1 MRLLLHLNH
10 PFSVHKVLLTIRKIV
25 MTQSTSRKADLVYQL
40 NDRPPLPQTVFAALQ
55 HLLAMFVAVIT
66 PSLIICQSLGVPADQ
81 TNTIISMSLF
91 ASGLSS
97 FIQIRTFGPIGSGLL
112 SIQGTSFNFLG
123 PIIGAGLALKAGGAN
138 IETMMAAIFGTILV
152 ASFAEILLSRV
163 LQFAQRVITP
173 LVSGIVVTLIGL
185 TLVQVGLISMGGGY
199 AAMAEG
205 TFGSLD
211 KLALAGTVLAIIVL
225 LNRAHNPYVR
235 VASIVIAM
243 LVGYVM
249 AYLMGMVNTDNL
261 AETQLIALPIPMQ
274 YGLGFDWSLFIPLVL
289 IFLITAL
296 EAIGDITATSEVSG
310 EPVKGPV
317 YMKRIKGGVLA
328 DGINSALA
336 AVFNSFPNSTFSQN
350 NGVILLTGVAS
361 RYVGYFIAGMLVLLG
376 LFPGVASFVQLIPE
390 PVLGGATIVMFGTI
404 AAAGVRII
412 SRVDLDRRAILI
424 MALSFSM
431 GLGIAQKP
439 EILQFMPEFIK
450 NLFSSGVAA
459 GGITAILLN
468 LLLPEV
474 RRDENAASV
483 TETAQE
489 SN

>member
-1 MRLLLHLNH
+1 MTTPN
-10 PFSVHKVLLTIRKIV
+10 PTRK
-25 MTQSTSRKADLVYQL
+25 TDLIYQL
-40 NDRPPLPQTVFAALQ
+40 NDRPPLPQTLFAALQ

-66 PSLIICQSLGVPADQ
+66 PSLIICQALGVSAEQ

-91 ASGLSS
+91 ASGISS

-112 SIQGTSFNFLG
+112 SVQGTSFNFLG
-123 PIIGAGLALKAGGAN
+123 PIIGAGLALKAGGASV
-138 IETMMAAIFGTILV
+138 ESMMAAIFGTILV

-163 LQFAQRVITP
+163 LEYARRIITP

-185 TLVQVGLISMGGGY
+185 TLIQVGLVSMGGGY
-199 AAMAEG
+199 AALGDG

-211 KLALAGTVLAIIVL
+211 KLALAGTVLGLIVL
-225 LNRAHNPYVR
+225 LNRAKNPYVR

-249 AYLMGMVNTDNL
+249 AYFMGMVDTRQ
-261 AETQLIALPIPMQ
+261 ASSSSALIALPIPMQ
-274 YGLGFDWSLFIPLVL
+274 FGLSFDWSLFIPLVL

-328 DGINSALA
+328 DGLNSALA

-376 LFPGVASFVQLIPE
+376 LFPGVAGFVQLIPE

-431 GLGIAQKP
+431 GLGIVQKP

-450 NLFSSGVAA
+450 SIFSSGVAA
-459 GGITAILLN
+459 GGITAIVLN
-468 LLLPEV
+468 LLLPEKLQ
-474 RRDENAASV
+474 DEEEEKAHEPATV
-483 TETAQE
+483 KR
-489 SN
+489 

>member
-1 MRLLLHLNH
+1 
-10 PFSVHKVLLTIRKIV
+10 
-25 MTQSTSRKADLVYQL
+25 MTQPTSRKADLVYQL
-40 NDRPPLPQTVFAALQ
+40 NDRPPLPQTLFAALQ

-123 PIIGAGLALKAGGAN
+123 PIIGAGLALKAGGAD

-152 ASFAEILLSRV
+152 ASSAEILLSRV
-163 LQFAQRVITP
+163 LQFAQRIITP

-199 AAMAEG
+199 AAMADG
-205 TFGSLD
+205 SFGSLD

-261 AETQLIALPIPMQ
+261 AQTQLIALPIPMQ
-274 YGLGFDWSLFIPLVL
+274 YGLGFDWSLFIPLLL

-328 DGINSALA
+328 DGLNSALA

-459 GGITAILLN
+459 GGITAIVLN
-468 LLLPEV
+468 LLLPEI

>member
-1 MRLLLHLNH
+1 MR
-10 PFSVHKVLLTIRKIV
+10 KVLLTIRKIA
-25 MTQSTSRKADLVYQL
+25 MTQPTSRKADLVYQL
-40 NDRPPLPQTVFAALQ
+40 NDRPPLPQTLFAALQ

-123 PIIGAGLALKAGGAN
+123 PIIGAGLALKAGGAD

-152 ASFAEILLSRV
+152 ASSAEILLSRV

-199 AAMAEG
+199 AAMADG
-205 TFGSLD
+205 SFGSLD

-261 AETQLIALPIPMQ
+261 AQTQLIALPIPMQ

-310 EPVKGPV
+310 EPVKGPM

-328 DGINSALA
+328 DGLNSALA

-459 GGITAILLN
+459 GGITAIVLN

-483 TETAQE
+483 TDTAQE

>member
-1 MRLLLHLNH
+1 
-10 PFSVHKVLLTIRKIV
+10 
-25 MTQSTSRKADLVYQL
+25 MTQPTPRKADLVYQL
-40 NDRPPLPQTVFAALQ
+40 NDRPPLPQTLFAALQ

-91 ASGLSS
+91 ASGVSS

-123 PIIGAGLALKAGGAN
+123 PIIGAGLALKAGGAS

-199 AAMAEG
+199 AAMADG
-205 TFGSLD
+205 SFGSLD

-249 AYLMGMVNTDNL
+249 AYLLGMVNTDNL
-261 AETQLIALPIPMQ
+261 AETQFIALPIPMQ

-328 DGINSALA
+328 DGLNSALA

-459 GGITAILLN
+459 GGITAIVLN

-474 RRDENAASV
+474 RRDEDAASV
-483 TETAQE
+483 SKTEAAQE

>member
-1 MRLLLHLNH
+1 
-10 PFSVHKVLLTIRKIV
+10 
-25 MTQSTSRKADLVYQL
+25 MTQPTSRKADLVYQL
-40 NDRPPLPQTVFAALQ
+40 NDRPPLPQTLFAALQ

-123 PIIGAGLALKAGGAN
+123 PIIGAGLALKAGGAD

-152 ASFAEILLSRV
+152 ASSAEILLSRV
-163 LQFAQRVITP
+163 LQFAQRIITP

-199 AAMAEG
+199 AAMADG
-205 TFGSLD
+205 SFGSLD

-261 AETQLIALPIPMQ
+261 AQTQLIALPIPMQ

-328 DGINSALA
+328 DGLNSALA

-459 GGITAILLN
+459 GGITAIVLN

-474 RRDENAASV
+474 RRDEDAASV
-483 TETAQE
+483 AKTEAAQE

>member
-1 MRLLLHLNH
+1 MSHQHDTRPSEL
-10 PFSVHKVLLTIRKIV
+10 I
-25 MTQSTSRKADLVYQL
+25 YQL
-40 NDRPPLPQTVFAALQ
+40 NERPPLPQTLFAAIQ

-66 PSLIICQSLGVPADQ
+66 PSLIICQALGVPADQ

-123 PIIGAGLALKAGGAN
+123 PIIGAGLALKAGGAD
-138 IETMMAAIFGTILV
+138 IATMMAAIFGTILV

-163 LQFAQRVITP
+163 LQFAQRIITP

-185 TLVQVGLISMGGGY
+185 TLVQVGLVSIGGGY
-199 AAMAEG
+199 SALSDG
-205 TFGSLD
+205 SFGSLD
-211 KLALAGTVLAIIVL
+211 KLALAGTVLALIVI
-225 LNRAHNPYVR
+225 LNRARNPYIR

-243 LVGYVM
+243 LVGYIM
-249 AYLMGMVNTDNL
+249 AYLLGMVDT
-261 AETQLIALPIPMQ
+261 TQRPQSSLIALPIPMQ
-274 YGLGFDWSLFIPLVL
+274 YGLSFDWSLFIPLVL

-336 AVFNSFPNSTFSQN
+336 ALLNSFPNSTFSQN

-361 RYVGYFIAGMLVLLG
+361 RYVGYFIAAMLMLLG

-412 SRVDLDRRAILI
+412 SRVELDRRAILI

-439 EILQFMPEFIK
+439 EILQFMPEIIK
-450 NLFSSGVAA
+450 SIFSSGVAA

-468 LLLPEV
+468 LLLPEHST
-474 RRDENAASV
+474 RPESETTV
-483 TETAQE
+483 TEQP
-489 SN
+489 

>member
-1 MRLLLHLNH
+1 MTTPN
-10 PFSVHKVLLTIRKIV
+10 PTRK
-25 MTQSTSRKADLVYQL
+25 TDLIYQL
-40 NDRPPLPQTVFAALQ
+40 NDRPPLPQTLFAALQ

-66 PSLIICQSLGVPADQ
+66 PSLIICQALGVSAEQ

-91 ASGLSS
+91 ASGISS
-97 FIQIRTFGPIGSGLL
+97 FIQIRTLGPIGSGLL
-112 SIQGTSFNFLG
+112 SVQGTSFNFLG
-123 PIIGAGLALKAGGAN
+123 PIIGAGLALKAGGASV
-138 IETMMAAIFGTILV
+138 ESMMAAIFGTILV

-163 LQFAQRVITP
+163 LEYARRIITP

-185 TLVQVGLISMGGGY
+185 TLIQVGLVSMGGGY
-199 AAMAEG
+199 AALGDG

-211 KLALAGTVLAIIVL
+211 KLALAGTVLGLIVL
-225 LNRAHNPYVR
+225 LNRAKNPYVR

-249 AYLMGMVNTDNL
+249 AYFMGMVDTRQASSGSAL
-261 AETQLIALPIPMQ
+261 VALPIPMQ
-274 YGLGFDWSLFIPLVL
+274 FGLSFDWSLFIPLVL

-328 DGINSALA
+328 DGLNSAIA

-450 NLFSSGVAA
+450 SIFSSGVAA
-459 GGITAILLN
+459 GGITAIVLN
-468 LLLPEV
+468 LLLPEKLQ
-474 RRDENAASV
+474 DEEEEKAHEPAM
-483 TETAQE
+483 AKR
-489 SN
+489 

>member
-1 MRLLLHLNH
+1 
-10 PFSVHKVLLTIRKIV
+10 
-25 MTQSTSRKADLVYQL
+25 MTQPTSRKADLVYQL
-40 NDRPPLPQTVFAALQ
+40 NDRPPLPQTIFAALQ

-123 PIIGAGLALKAGGAN
+123 PIIGAGLALKAGGAD

-152 ASFAEILLSRV
+152 ASSAEILLSRV
-163 LQFAQRVITP
+163 LQFAQRIITP

-199 AAMAEG
+199 AAMADG
-205 TFGSLD
+205 SFGSLD

-261 AETQLIALPIPMQ
+261 AQTQLIALPIPMQ
-274 YGLGFDWSLFIPLVL
+274 YGLGFDWSLFIPLLL

-328 DGINSALA
+328 DGLNSALA

-459 GGITAILLN
+459 GGITAIVLN
-468 LLLPEV
+468 LLLPEI

>member
-1 MRLLLHLNH
+1 
-10 PFSVHKVLLTIRKIV
+10 
-25 MTQSTSRKADLVYQL
+25 MTQPTSRKADLVYQL
-40 NDRPPLPQTVFAALQ
+40 NDRPPLPQTLFAALQ

-123 PIIGAGLALKAGGAN
+123 PIIGAGLALKAGGAD

-152 ASFAEILLSRV
+152 ASSAEILLSRV
-163 LQFAQRVITP
+163 LQFAQRIITP

-199 AAMAEG
+199 AAMADG
-205 TFGSLD
+205 SFGSLD

-261 AETQLIALPIPMQ
+261 AQTQLIALPIPMQ
-274 YGLGFDWSLFIPLVL
+274 YGLGFDWSLFIPLLL

-310 EPVKGPV
+310 EPVKGPM

-328 DGINSALA
+328 DGLNSALA

-459 GGITAILLN
+459 GGITAIVLN

>member
-1 MRLLLHLNH
+1 
-10 PFSVHKVLLTIRKIV
+10 
-25 MTQSTSRKADLVYQL
+25 MTQPTSRKADLVYQL
-40 NDRPPLPQTVFAALQ
+40 NDRPPLPQTLFAALQ

-123 PIIGAGLALKAGGAN
+123 PIIGAGLALKAGGAD
-138 IETMMAAIFGTILV
+138 IETMMATIFGTILV
-152 ASFAEILLSRV
+152 ASSAEILLSRV
-163 LQFAQRVITP
+163 LQFAQRIITP

-199 AAMAEG
+199 ASMADG
-205 TFGSLD
+205 SFGSLD

-249 AYLMGMVNTDNL
+249 AYLMGIVNTDNL
-261 AETQLIALPIPMQ
+261 APTQLIALPIPMQ

-459 GGITAILLN
+459 GGITAIVLN
-468 LLLPEV
+468 LLLPEI

-483 TETAQE
+483 TDTAQE

>member
-1 MRLLLHLNH
+1 
-10 PFSVHKVLLTIRKIV
+10 
-25 MTQSTSRKADLVYQL
+25 
-40 NDRPPLPQTVFAALQ
+40 
-55 HLLAMFVAVIT
+55 MFVAVIT

-123 PIIGAGLALKAGGAN
+123 PIIGAGLALKAGGAD

-152 ASFAEILLSRV
+152 ASSAEILLSRV
-163 LQFAQRVITP
+163 LQFAQRIITP

-199 AAMAEG
+199 AAMADG
-205 TFGSLD
+205 SFGSLD

-261 AETQLIALPIPMQ
+261 AETQFIALPIPMQ

-328 DGINSALA
+328 DGLNSALA

-459 GGITAILLN
+459 GGITAIVLN

-474 RRDENAASV
+474 RRDEDAASV
-483 TETAQE
+483 AKTEAAQE

>member
-1 MRLLLHLNH
+1 
-10 PFSVHKVLLTIRKIV
+10 
-25 MTQSTSRKADLVYQL
+25 MTTSNRSSELVYQL
-40 NDRPPLPQTVFAALQ
+40 NDRPPLPQTIFAALQ

-91 ASGLSS
+91 ASGVSS

-112 SIQGTSFNFLG
+112 SVQGTSFNFLG
-123 PIIGAGLALKAGGAN
+123 PIIGAGLSLKAGGAD
-138 IETMMAAIFGTILV
+138 ISTMMAAIFGTILV
-152 ASFAEILLSRV
+152 ASFAEIFLSRV
-163 LQFAQRVITP
+163 LEHARRIITP

-185 TLVQVGLISMGGGY
+185 TLIQVGLVSMGGGY
-199 AAMAEG
+199 AALNEG

-211 KLALAGTVLAIIVL
+211 KLALAGTVLGLIVI
-225 LNRAHNPYVR
+225 LNRSKNPYIR

-243 LVGYVM
+243 LVGYIM
-249 AYLMGMVNTDNL
+249 AYFMGGMVDTS
-261 AETQLIALPIPMQ
+261 QLGTTEIVALPVPMQ
-274 YGLGFDWSLFIPLVL
+274 YGLSFDWSLFIPLVL
-289 IFLITAL
+289 IFFITAL

-328 DGINSALA
+328 DGLNSAIA

-350 NGVILLTGVAS
+350 NGIIMLTGVAS
-361 RYVGYFIAGMLVLLG
+361 RYVGYFISGMLVILG

-412 SRVDLDRRAILI
+412 SRVELDRRAILI

-450 NLFSSGVAA
+450 SIFSTGVAA
-459 GGITAILLN
+459 GGITAIILN
-468 LLLPEV
+468 LLLPEKLE
-474 RRDENAASV
+474 DED
-483 TETAQE
+483 ELPQE
-489 SN
+489 VKES

>member
-1 MRLLLHLNH
+1 MTTPN
-10 PFSVHKVLLTIRKIV
+10 PTRK
-25 MTQSTSRKADLVYQL
+25 TDLIYQL
-40 NDRPPLPQTVFAALQ
+40 NDRPPLPQTLFAALQ

-66 PSLIICQSLGVPADQ
+66 PSLIICQALGVSAEQ

-91 ASGLSS
+91 ASGISS

-112 SIQGTSFNFLG
+112 SVQGTSFNFLG
-123 PIIGAGLALKAGGAN
+123 PIIGAGLALKAGGGSV
-138 IETMMAAIFGTILV
+138 ESMMAAIFGTILV

-163 LQFAQRVITP
+163 LEYARRIITP

-185 TLVQVGLISMGGGY
+185 TLIQVGLVSMGGGY
-199 AAMAEG
+199 AALGDG

-211 KLALAGTVLAIIVL
+211 KLALAGTVLGLIVL
-225 LNRAHNPYVR
+225 LNRAKNPYVR

-249 AYLMGMVNTDNL
+249 AYFMGMVDTRQASSSSAL
-261 AETQLIALPIPMQ
+261 VALPIPMQ
-274 YGLGFDWSLFIPLVL
+274 FGLSFDWSLFIPLVL

-328 DGINSALA
+328 DGLNSAIA
-336 AVFNSFPNSTFSQN
+336 ALFNSFPNSTFSQN

-450 NLFSSGVAA
+450 SIFSSGVAA
-459 GGITAILLN
+459 GGITAIVLN
-468 LLLPEV
+468 LLLPEKLQ
-474 RRDENAASV
+474 DEEEEKAHEPAMV
-483 TETAQE
+483 KR
-489 SN
+489 

>member
-1 MRLLLHLNH
+1 
-10 PFSVHKVLLTIRKIV
+10 
-25 MTQSTSRKADLVYQL
+25 MTQPTSRKADLVYQL
-40 NDRPPLPQTVFAALQ
+40 NDRPPLPQTLFAALQ

-123 PIIGAGLALKAGGAN
+123 PIIGAGLALKAGGAD

-152 ASFAEILLSRV
+152 ASSAEILLSRV
-163 LQFAQRVITP
+163 LQFAQRIITP

-199 AAMAEG
+199 AAMADG
-205 TFGSLD
+205 SFGSLD

-261 AETQLIALPIPMQ
+261 AETQFIALPIPMQ

-328 DGINSALA
+328 DGLNSALA

-459 GGITAILLN
+459 GGITAIVLN
-468 LLLPEV
+468 LLLPEI
-474 RRDENAASV
+474 RRDENAASI

>member
-1 MRLLLHLNH
+1 
-10 PFSVHKVLLTIRKIV
+10 
-25 MTQSTSRKADLVYQL
+25 MTQPTSRKADLVYQL
-40 NDRPPLPQTVFAALQ
+40 NDRPPLPQTLFAALQ

-123 PIIGAGLALKAGGAN
+123 PIIGAGLALKAGGAD

-152 ASFAEILLSRV
+152 ASSAEILLSRV
-163 LQFAQRVITP
+163 LQFAQRIITP

-199 AAMAEG
+199 AAMADG
-205 TFGSLD
+205 SFGSLD

-261 AETQLIALPIPMQ
+261 AQTQLIALPIPMQ

-310 EPVKGPV
+310 EPVKGPM

-328 DGINSALA
+328 DGLNSALA

-361 RYVGYFIAGMLVLLG
+361 RYVGYFIAGILVLLG

-459 GGITAILLN
+459 GGITAIVLN

>member
-1 MRLLLHLNH
+1 
-10 PFSVHKVLLTIRKIV
+10 
-25 MTQSTSRKADLVYQL
+25 MTKPTSRKADLVYQL
-40 NDRPPLPQTVFAALQ
+40 NDRPPLPQTLFAALQ

-123 PIIGAGLALKAGGAN
+123 PIIGAGLALKAGGAD

-152 ASFAEILLSRV
+152 ASSAEILLSRV
-163 LQFAQRVITP
+163 LQFAQRIITP

-199 AAMAEG
+199 AAMADG
-205 TFGSLD
+205 SFGSLD

-261 AETQLIALPIPMQ
+261 AQTQLIALPIPMQ

-310 EPVKGPV
+310 EPVKGPM

-328 DGINSALA
+328 DGLNSALA

-459 GGITAILLN
+459 GGITAIVLN

>member
-1 MRLLLHLNH
+1 MSHQHDTRPSEL
-10 PFSVHKVLLTIRKIV
+10 I
-25 MTQSTSRKADLVYQL
+25 YQL
-40 NDRPPLPQTVFAALQ
+40 NERPPLPQTLFAAIQ

-66 PSLIICQSLGVPADQ
+66 PSLIICQALGIPADQ

-123 PIIGAGLALKAGGAN
+123 PIIGAGLALKAGGAD
-138 IETMMAAIFGTILV
+138 IATMMAAIFGTILV

-163 LQFAQRVITP
+163 LQFAQRIITP

-185 TLVQVGLISMGGGY
+185 TLVQVGLVSIGGGY
-199 AAMAEG
+199 SALSDG
-205 TFGSLD
+205 SFGSLD
-211 KLALAGTVLAIIVL
+211 KLALAGTVLALIVI
-225 LNRAHNPYVR
+225 LNRARNPYIR

-243 LVGYVM
+243 LVGYIM
-249 AYLMGMVNTDNL
+249 AYLLGMVDT
-261 AETQLIALPIPMQ
+261 TQRPQSSLIALPIPMQ
-274 YGLGFDWSLFIPLVL
+274 YGLSFDWSLFIPLVL

-336 AVFNSFPNSTFSQN
+336 ALLNSFPNSTFSQN

-361 RYVGYFIAGMLVLLG
+361 RYVGYFIAAMLMLLG

-412 SRVDLDRRAILI
+412 SRVELDRRAILI

-439 EILQFMPEFIK
+439 EILQFMPEIIK
-450 NLFSSGVAA
+450 SIFSSGVAA

-468 LLLPEV
+468 LLLPEHST
-474 RRDENAASV
+474 RQESETTV
-483 TETAQE
+483 TEQP
-489 SN
+489 

>member
-1 MRLLLHLNH
+1 
-10 PFSVHKVLLTIRKIV
+10 
-25 MTQSTSRKADLVYQL
+25 MTQPTSRKADLVYQL
-40 NDRPPLPQTVFAALQ
+40 NDRPPLPQTIFAALQ

-123 PIIGAGLALKAGGAN
+123 PIIGAGLALKAGGAD

-152 ASFAEILLSRV
+152 ASSAEILLSRV
-163 LQFAQRVITP
+163 LQFAQRIITP

-199 AAMAEG
+199 AAMADG
-205 TFGSLD
+205 SFGSLD

-261 AETQLIALPIPMQ
+261 AETQFIALPIPMQ

-328 DGINSALA
+328 DGLNSALA

-459 GGITAILLN
+459 GGITAIVLN
-468 LLLPEV
+468 LLLPEI

>member
-1 MRLLLHLNH
+1 
-10 PFSVHKVLLTIRKIV
+10 
-25 MTQSTSRKADLVYQL
+25 MTQPTSRKADLVYQL
-40 NDRPPLPQTVFAALQ
+40 NDRPPLPQTLFAALQ

-123 PIIGAGLALKAGGAN
+123 PIIGAGLALKAGGAD

-152 ASFAEILLSRV
+152 ASSAEILLSRV
-163 LQFAQRVITP
+163 LQFAQRIITP

-199 AAMAEG
+199 AAMADG
-205 TFGSLD
+205 SFGSLD

-261 AETQLIALPIPMQ
+261 AETQFIALPIPMQ

-328 DGINSALA
+328 DGLNSALA

-459 GGITAILLN
+459 GGITAIVLN

-474 RRDENAASV
+474 RRDEDAASV
-483 TETAQE
+483 AKTEAAQE

>member
-1 MRLLLHLNH
+1 
-10 PFSVHKVLLTIRKIV
+10 
-25 MTQSTSRKADLVYQL
+25 
-40 NDRPPLPQTVFAALQ
+40 
-55 HLLAMFVAVIT
+55 MFVAVIT
-66 PSLIICQSLGVPADQ
+66 PSLIICQALGVSAEQ

-91 ASGLSS
+91 ASGISS

-112 SIQGTSFNFLG
+112 SVQGTSFNFLG
-123 PIIGAGLALKAGGAN
+123 PIIGAGLALKAGGASV
-138 IETMMAAIFGTILV
+138 ESMMAAIFGTILV

-163 LQFAQRVITP
+163 LEYARRIITP

-185 TLVQVGLISMGGGY
+185 TLIQVGLVSMGGGY
-199 AAMAEG
+199 AALGDG

-211 KLALAGTVLAIIVL
+211 KLALAGTVLGLIVL
-225 LNRAHNPYVR
+225 LNRAKNPYVR

-249 AYLMGMVNTDNL
+249 AYFMGMVDTRQASSSSAL
-261 AETQLIALPIPMQ
+261 VALPIPMQ
-274 YGLGFDWSLFIPLVL
+274 FGLSFDWSLFIPLVL

-328 DGINSALA
+328 DGLNSAIA

-450 NLFSSGVAA
+450 SIFSSGVAA
-459 GGITAILLN
+459 GGITAIVLN
-468 LLLPEV
+468 LLLPEKLQ
-474 RRDENAASV
+474 DEEEEKAHEPAMV
-483 TETAQE
+483 KR
-489 SN
+489 

>member
-1 MRLLLHLNH
+1 
-10 PFSVHKVLLTIRKIV
+10 
-25 MTQSTSRKADLVYQL
+25 MTQPTSRKADLVYQL
-40 NDRPPLPQTVFAALQ
+40 NDRPPLPQTLFAALQ

-123 PIIGAGLALKAGGAN
+123 PIIGAGLALKAGGADM
-138 IETMMAAIFGTILV
+138 ETMMAAIFGTILV
-152 ASFAEILLSRV
+152 ASSAEILLSRV
-163 LQFAQRVITP
+163 LQFAQRIITP

-199 AAMAEG
+199 AAMADG
-205 TFGSLD
+205 SFGSLD

-328 DGINSALA
+328 DGLNSALA

-459 GGITAILLN
+459 GGITAIVLN

-474 RRDENAASV
+474 RIDENAASV
-483 TETAQE
+483 TDTAQE

>member
-1 MRLLLHLNH
+1 MR
-10 PFSVHKVLLTIRKIV
+10 KVLLTIRKIA
-25 MTQSTSRKADLVYQL
+25 MTQPTSRKADLVYQL
-40 NDRPPLPQTVFAALQ
+40 NDRPPLPQTLFAALQ

-123 PIIGAGLALKAGGAN
+123 PIIGAGLALKAGGAD

-152 ASFAEILLSRV
+152 ASSAEILLSRV

-199 AAMAEG
+199 AAMADG
-205 TFGSLD
+205 SFGSLD

-261 AETQLIALPIPMQ
+261 AQTQLIALPIPMQ

-296 EAIGDITATSEVSG
+296 EAIGDITATSEVSD

-328 DGINSALA
+328 DGLNSALA

-459 GGITAILLN
+459 GGITAIVLN

>member
-1 MRLLLHLNH
+1 
-10 PFSVHKVLLTIRKIV
+10 
-25 MTQSTSRKADLVYQL
+25 MTQPTSRKADLVYQL
-40 NDRPPLPQTVFAALQ
+40 NDRPPLPQTLFAALQ

-123 PIIGAGLALKAGGAN
+123 PIIGAGLALKAGGAD

-152 ASFAEILLSRV
+152 ASSAEILLSRV

-199 AAMAEG
+199 AAMADG
-205 TFGSLD
+205 SFGSLD

-225 LNRAHNPYVR
+225 LNRAYNPYVR

-261 AETQLIALPIPMQ
+261 AQTQLIALPIPMQ

-317 YMKRIKGGVLA
+317 YMKRIKGDVLA
-328 DGINSALA
+328 DGLNSALA

-459 GGITAILLN
+459 GGITAIVLN

>member
-1 MRLLLHLNH
+1 
-10 PFSVHKVLLTIRKIV
+10 
-25 MTQSTSRKADLVYQL
+25 MTQPTSRKADLVYQL
-40 NDRPPLPQTVFAALQ
+40 NDRPPLPQTLFAALQ

-123 PIIGAGLALKAGGAN
+123 PIIGAGLALKAGGAD

>member
-1 MRLLLHLNH
+1 MTTPHN
-10 PFSVHKVLLTIRKIV
+10 TRKH
-25 MTQSTSRKADLVYQL
+25 DLVYQL
-40 NDRPPLPQTVFAALQ
+40 NDRPPLPQTLFAALQ

-66 PSLIICQSLGVPADQ
+66 PSLIICQALGVSAEQ

-112 SIQGTSFNFLG
+112 SVQGTSFNFLG
-123 PIIGAGLALKAGGAN
+123 PIIAAGLSLKAGGAN
-138 IETMMAAIFGTILV
+138 VETMMAAIFGTILV

-163 LQFAQRVITP
+163 LEYARRVITP

-185 TLVQVGLISMGGGY
+185 TLIQVGLVSMGGGY
-199 AAMAEG
+199 AALGDG

-211 KLALAGTVLAIIVL
+211 KLALAGTVLGLIVL
-225 LNRAHNPYVR
+225 LNRAKNPYIR

-243 LVGYVM
+243 FVGYLM
-249 AYLMGMVNTDNL
+249 AYVMGMVNIHQQ
-261 AETQLIALPIPMQ
+261 AETDLIALPIPMQ
-274 YGLGFDWSLFIPLVL
+274 FGLSFDWSLFIPLVL
-289 IFLITAL
+289 IFFITAL

-328 DGINSALA
+328 DGLNSALA

-412 SRVDLDRRAILI
+412 SRIDLDRRAILI

-439 EILQFMPEFIK
+439 EILQFMPDFIK
-450 NLFSSGVAA
+450 SIFSSGVAA
-459 GGITAILLN
+459 GGITAIVLN
-468 LLLPEV
+468 LLLPEKL
-474 RRDENAASV
+474 RDEES
-483 TETAQE
+483 EQAQ
-489 SN
+489 SATQAQ

>member
-1 MRLLLHLNH
+1 MR
-10 PFSVHKVLLTIRKIV
+10 KVLLTIRKIS
-25 MTQSTSRKADLVYQL
+25 MTQPTSRKADLVYQL
-40 NDRPPLPQTVFAALQ
+40 NDRPPLPQTLFAALQ

-123 PIIGAGLALKAGGAN
+123 PIIGAGLALKAGGAD

-152 ASFAEILLSRV
+152 ASSAEILLSRV

-199 AAMAEG
+199 AAMADG
-205 TFGSLD
+205 SFGSLD

-261 AETQLIALPIPMQ
+261 AQTQLIALPIPMQ

-328 DGINSALA
+328 DGLNSALA

-459 GGITAILLN
+459 GGITAIVLN

>member
-1 MRLLLHLNH
+1 
-10 PFSVHKVLLTIRKIV
+10 
-25 MTQSTSRKADLVYQL
+25 MTQPTSRKADLVYQL
-40 NDRPPLPQTVFAALQ
+40 NDRPPLPQTLFAALQ

-123 PIIGAGLALKAGGAN
+123 PIIGAGLALKAGGAS
-138 IETMMAAIFGTILV
+138 IEAMMAAIFGTILV

-199 AAMAEG
+199 AAMADG
-205 TFGSLD
+205 SFGSLD

-261 AETQLIALPIPMQ
+261 AETQIIALPIPMQ

-328 DGINSALA
+328 DGLNSALA

-459 GGITAILLN
+459 GGITAIVLN

-474 RRDENAASV
+474 RRDEDAASV
-483 TETAQE
+483 SKTEAAQE

>member
-1 MRLLLHLNH
+1 
-10 PFSVHKVLLTIRKIV
+10 
-25 MTQSTSRKADLVYQL
+25 MTQPTSRKADLVYQL
-40 NDRPPLPQTVFAALQ
+40 NDRPPLPQTLFAALQ

-123 PIIGAGLALKAGGAN
+123 PIIGAGLALKAGGAD

-152 ASFAEILLSRV
+152 ASSAEILLSRV

-199 AAMAEG
+199 AAMADG
-205 TFGSLD
+205 SFGSLD

-261 AETQLIALPIPMQ
+261 APTQLIALPIPMQ
-274 YGLGFDWSLFIPLVL
+274 YGLGFDWSLFIPLLL

-328 DGINSALA
+328 DGLNSALA

-459 GGITAILLN
+459 GGITAIVLN

>member
-1 MRLLLHLNH
+1 
-10 PFSVHKVLLTIRKIV
+10 
-25 MTQSTSRKADLVYQL
+25 MTQPTSRKADLVYQL
-40 NDRPPLPQTVFAALQ
+40 NDRPPLPQTLFAALQ

-123 PIIGAGLALKAGGAN
+123 PIIGAGLALKAGGAD

-152 ASFAEILLSRV
+152 ASSAEILLSRV
-163 LQFAQRVITP
+163 LQFAQRIITP

-199 AAMAEG
+199 AAMADG
-205 TFGSLD
+205 SFGSLD
-211 KLALAGTVLAIIVL
+211 KLALAGTVLALIVL

-261 AETQLIALPIPMQ
+261 AQTQLIALPIPMQ

-328 DGINSALA
+328 DGLNSALA

-459 GGITAILLN
+459 GGITAIVLN

>member
-1 MRLLLHLNH
+1 
-10 PFSVHKVLLTIRKIV
+10 
-25 MTQSTSRKADLVYQL
+25 MTQPTSRKADLVYQL
-40 NDRPPLPQTVFAALQ
+40 NDRPPLPQTLFAALQ

-91 ASGLSS
+91 ASDLSS

-123 PIIGAGLALKAGGAN
+123 PIIGAGLALKAGGAD

-152 ASFAEILLSRV
+152 ASSAEILLSRV
-163 LQFAQRVITP
+163 LQFAQRIITP

-199 AAMAEG
+199 AAMADG
-205 TFGSLD
+205 SFGSLD

-261 AETQLIALPIPMQ
+261 AETQFIALPIPMQ

-328 DGINSALA
+328 DGLNSALA

-459 GGITAILLN
+459 GGITAIVLN

-474 RRDENAASV
+474 RRDEDAASV
-483 TETAQE
+483 AKTEAAQE

>member
-1 MRLLLHLNH
+1 MIQ
-10 PFSVHKVLLTIRKIV
+10 P
-25 MTQSTSRKADLVYQL
+25 TSRKADLVYQL
-40 NDRPPLPQTVFAALQ
+40 NDRPPLPQTLFAALQ

-123 PIIGAGLALKAGGAN
+123 PIIGAGLALKAGGAD

-152 ASFAEILLSRV
+152 ASSAEILLSRV
-163 LQFAQRVITP
+163 LQFAQRIITP

-199 AAMAEG
+199 AAMADG
-205 TFGSLD
+205 SFGSLD

-274 YGLGFDWSLFIPLVL
+274 YGLGFDWSLFIPLLL

-328 DGINSALA
+328 DGLNSALA

-459 GGITAILLN
+459 GGITAIVLN
-468 LLLPEV
+468 LLLPEI